1 MPEKRGASDPTERD
15 RIRSAVAARHQALDI
30 ESVGIEFTNLRLVD
44 SGIVMVQKLKV
55 VVERKA
61 FALRC
66 AVVLLGGAVV
76 LSAAGTLFE

>member
-1 MPEKRGASDPTERD
+1 VTRRVRAD
-15 RIRSAVAARHQALDI
+15 A
-30 ESVGIEFTNLRLVD
+30 EFTNLRLVD

-76 LSAAGTLFE
+76 LSAAGTLLE